1 MIANL
6 LFLLKIVR
14 VFKRHNVLILIEKNI
29 RYKIIFRLFTFLLA
43 PTTSIK
49 SKEGI
54 PDGIRISSALNDL
67 GPSFIKLGQ
76 LISTRPDIIGNKIA
90 EDMAMLRDNLPSF
103 PKAEAISIIEE
114 QFQDKI
120 ENIFQNFSDP
130 IAAASIAQVHF
141 AEIKDGNK
149 TIPVAV
155 KVLRP
160 NIIETISDEM
170 SRLDWFTNF
179 LENFRELK
187 RLQLNSVI
195 KKTREII
202 RFELDLRYE
211 AAAASELKENTKNDQ
226 SFYVPIIYWEHVAKK
241 VLTTERIDG
250 IPADKIDDLKH
261 NNIDLINVSHLLII
275 NFLRQ
280 AIRDGY
286 FHADLHQGNLFIS
299 KTGNLNAVDFGIMG
313 RLDKKNRRFLA
324 EIIFGFINQDYYKI
338 AKIHKEAGLI
348 DSTQSIDDF
357 SQALRS
363 IGEPIINQKAKD
375 ISMGRVLMQLFDIT
389 KQFNMSLQPQLL
401 LLQKTMIIIEG
412 VARRFNPEINFWE
425 VSKPE
430 IEKWL
435 KDELGPLAKLKETG
449 EVLQALARRVPDIPD
464 FLDRAEN
471 AFDIIIENKVA
482 LKNNNKKIKSSKILL
497 TLASGVIALI
507 VTSILL
513 I

>member
-1 MIANL
+1 
-6 LFLLKIVR
+6 
-14 VFKRHNVLILIEKNI
+14 
-29 RYKIIFRLFTFLLA
+29 
-43 PTTSIK
+43 
-49 SKEGI
+49 
-54 PDGIRISSALNDL
+54 
-67 GPSFIKLGQ
+67 
-76 LISTRPDIIGNKIA
+76 
-90 EDMAMLRDNLPSF
+90 
-103 PKAEAISIIEE
+103 
-114 QFQDKI
+114 
-120 ENIFQNFSDP
+120 
-130 IAAASIAQVHF
+130 
-141 AEIKDGNK
+141 
-149 TIPVAV
+149 
-155 KVLRP
+155 
-160 NIIETISDEM
+160 
-170 SRLDWFTNF
+170 
-179 LENFRELK
+179 
-187 RLQLNSVI
+187 
-195 KKTREII
+195 
-202 RFELDLRYE
+202 
-211 AAAASELKENTKNDQ
+211 
-226 SFYVPIIYWEHVAKK
+226 
-241 VLTTERIDG
+241 
-250 IPADKIDDLKH
+250 
-261 NNIDLINVSHLLII
+261 
-275 NFLRQ
+275 
-280 AIRDGY
+280 
-286 FHADLHQGNLFIS
+286 
-299 KTGNLNAVDFGIMG
+299 MG